1 MKNWMVIAIFVLFM
15 SSLGATQSYSQS
27 FDLYLNEEASFGNY
41 SFEFDDI
48 TGEQQLKISEKVNN
62 TNLILGRFEQ
72 EELYDSV
79 GINRNVNEGLNFTLQ
94 SVEGDED
101 GLYLNILVDS
111 DEQIFA
117 SSELDS
123 DAPSRVYIAKGETL
137 DLNLELE
144 NTGIIDEEYN
154 LSTDSRDLEASFG
167 FQGFNVSSVEVESG
181 ESVSLSGEIEVP
193 ESAEVGTRNLTVIA
207 EDESRA
213 EENILLDI
221 RGARNPDPEISQ
233 DLQESFVRTSPG
245 ESVSIPVR
253 VSNGGSAGGAVV
265 RGEES
270 NIPDL
275 TDVGLEVD
283 APEDWEV
290 TVTPESVSSLSR
302 YDGERFVIELRPP
315 KDVEAGDHFIDINA
329 VSNEVSAEVEQARVN
344 VTEQSLVRYIG
355 IVLMIFSVG
364 ALVVVYRKF
373 GRR

>member
-167 FQGFNVSSVEVESG
+167 FQGFNISSVEVESG

>member
-167 FQGFNVSSVEVESG
+167 FQGFNISSVEVESG

-315 KDVEAGDHFIDINA
+315 KDVEAGDHFVDINA